1 MLSKCKTWLKFNDYT
16 SEPIEINNS
25 ATQGCPL
32 SMLIYTYY
40 NADLIDTAR
49 GKNEL
54 STGFMDDSAFV
65 AVGDMVNKTHL
76 TLKSMMER
84 SGGGG

>member
-25 ATQGCPL
+25 TTQGCPL
-32 SMLIYTYY
+32 SMLIYAYY
-40 NADLIDTAR
+40 NADLIDIAR
-49 GKNEL
+49 GNNEL
-54 STGFMDDSAFV
+54 STGFVDDCAFV
-65 AVGDMVNKTHL
+65 AVSNMVNKTHL

-84 SGGGG
+84 SRGG